1 MLVADANLI
10 YSLNLKLGH
19 SAPLSCNSITSKQYF
34 RPVDLAVVQ
43 SNGME
48 NKKEFTLL
56 LQLEAY

>member
-1 MLVADANLI
+1 MLVADGNLI
-10 YSLNLKLGH
+10 YSLNLKMGH
-19 SAPLSCNSITSKQYF
+19 SAPLGEQHYLEAIFQASED
-34 RPVDLAVVQ
+34 VAVVR